1 LGGQEAGGRF
11 VPAYQKL
18 RESGEL
24 SARVAQARSLLSPC
38 VVCPRECKVDRLAG
52 QVGYCNAGGQPM
64 VSSFN
69 AHFGEEAPLVGT
81 YGSGTIFMTH
91 CSLRCVFCQNYDI
104 SCMGHGTQA
113 SPVDIAR
120 IMLRL
125 QQAGCHNIN
134 LVTPTHYMP
143 QLVEAVAIAA
153 QEGLHVPIVYNCGG
167 YESVAT
173 LRLLEG
179 IVDIYMPDFKYT
191 QSDPA
196 RELSHAPDYPE
207 VAKAALKEMHRQVG
221 DLVIDDSGIALRGL
235 LVRHLVLP
243 NGLAGTAEAMRFLA
257 EEVSPDTYVNVMAQY
272 RPCYQA
278 NKHPDINRPITAR
291 EYRQAV
297 EAATGAGLHRL
308 DNRVGRRRI
317 VW

>member
-1 LGGQEAGGRF
+1 
-11 VPAYQKL
+11 
-18 RESGEL
+18 
-24 SARVAQARSLLSPC
+24 
-38 VVCPRECKVDRLAG
+38 
-52 QVGYCNAGGQPM
+52 
-64 VSSFN
+64 
-69 AHFGEEAPLVGT
+69 
-81 YGSGTIFMTH
+81 
-91 CSLRCVFCQNYDI
+91 
-104 SCMGHGTQA
+104 
-113 SPVDIAR
+113 
-120 IMLRL
+120 MLRL

-153 QEGLHVPIVYNCGG
+153 QQGLNVPLVYNCGG

-191 QSDPA
+191 QSGPA
-196 RELSHAPDYPE
+196 RELSHAPDYPD
-207 VAKAALKEMHRQVG
+207 VAKAALKE